1 MFGKMMNRY
10 YYGKSGK
17 GDFHK
22 EDLPET
28 RWQLFWEMLR
38 VRFSALTRLNLM
50 YMVVWIPALIVIGR
64 GVMLCFNGLNAMME
78 AENQLTAGLL
88 TQEAAVEQI
97 QTLRSLLE
105 GVVMQTLLYL
115 FPCIAITG
123 PVTAGVTYVTR
134 NWARDEHA
142 FIWGDLKDAT
152 KSNWKYGLL
161 TSVITGF
168 MPLMMYLSN
177 YYYGQMAQN
186 QVLFMVPQVLCLM
199 LGCIWFLM
207 LFYMYPLMVT
217 YTLKYK
223 DVLRNALLLSIAK
236 LPMNVLLRVITL
248 VPALI
253 AAAVSFFFG
262 YAIHAAL
269 ILGLYYVVLGYTLS
283 RFISVSYVN
292 GVFDKYINTKIEGAQ
307 VNRGLYTEDDDD
319 EDLDEQEEIE
329 AESEEA

>member
-1 MFGKMMNRY
+1 
-10 YYGKSGK
+10 
-17 GDFHK
+17 
-22 EDLPET
+22 
-28 RWQLFWEMLR
+28 
-38 VRFSALTRLNLM
+38 
-50 YMVVWIPALIVIGR
+50 
-64 GVMLCFNGLNAMME
+64 
-78 AENQLTAGLL
+78 
-88 TQEAAVEQI
+88 
-97 QTLRSLLE
+97 
-105 GVVMQTLLYL
+105 
-115 FPCIAITG
+115 
-123 PVTAGVTYVTR
+123 
-134 NWARDEHA
+134 
-142 FIWGDLKDAT
+142 
-152 KSNWKYGLL
+152 
-161 TSVITGF
+161 
-168 MPLMMYLSN
+168 
-177 YYYGQMAQN
+177 
-186 QVLFMVPQVLCLM
+186 
-199 LGCIWFLM
+199 
-207 LFYMYPLMVT
+207 MVT